1 MNHIT
6 QSILGKFKKSDEVLF
21 TNIESIEI
29 RTATNGNPYFN
40 ATIDKSKYSGVSN
53 NQASDYVYS
62 ALVLIDGI
70 QKEKIVKA
78 NWIEGKIRYFAN
90 DYTVAIISKLLSS
103 IKNPDGSKIGVIR
116 K

>member
-1 MNHIT
+1 MNRFKQT
-6 QSILGKFKKSDEVLF
+6 ILGKFKKSELPQF

-40 ATIDKSKYSGVSN
+40 ATIDKSKYAGVSN

-90 DYTVAIISKLLSS
+90 DYTIEIISKLLSS
-103 IKNPDGSKIGVIR
+103 IRNPDGSAIKVSL

>member
-1 MNHIT
+1 MTNIK
-6 QSILGKFKKSDEVLF
+6 QSLLGKFKKSEKVLF

-70 QKEKIVKA
+70 QKEKIVRA
-78 NWIEGKIRYFAN
+78 NWTEGKIRYFAN
-90 DYTVAIISKLLSS
+90 NFSMKLISKLLSS
-103 IKNPDGSKIGVIR
+103 LKNPDGSAIKVSL

>member
-6 QSILGKFKKSDEVLF
+6 QSILGKFKKSDKVLF

-70 QKEKIVKA
+70 QKENIVRA
-78 NWIEGKIRYFAN
+78 NWKEGKIRYFAN
-90 DYTVAIISKLLSS
+90 NFTIKLISNYLSS
-103 IKNPDGSKIGVIR
+103 LKNPDGSKIGVIR

>member
-6 QSILGKFKKSDEVLF
+6 QSILGKFKKSDKVLF

-70 QKEKIVKA
+70 QKEKIVRA
-78 NWIEGKIRYFAN
+78 NWKEGKIRYFAN
-90 DYTVAIISKLLSS
+90 KFSIELIENYLSS
-103 IKNPDGSKIGVIR
+103 LKNPDGSKIGVIR

>member
-1 MNHIT
+1 MNHFT
-6 QSILGKFKKSDEVLF
+6 QTILEKFKKSEKVLF

-29 RTATNGNPYFN
+29 RKAKNGNPYFN

-70 QKEKIVKA
+70 QKENIVRA
-78 NWIEGKIRYFAN
+78 NWVEGKIRYFAN
-90 DYTVAIISKLLSS
+90 DYTVTIISKLLSS
-103 IKNPDGSKIGVIR
+103 LKNPDGSKIEVIP